1 MDMVSNGRSRMEKP
15 LMSSMF
21 QVGVVMVLALGLS
34 GCGRFKEVRMV
45 DPRTGVSATCKSER
59 YNVLTT
65 NTVVQE
71 VNACVQELTY
81 YGFQD
86 EDSLLAATRV
96 KN

>member
-1 MDMVSNGRSRMEKP
+1 
-15 LMSSMF
+15 
-21 QVGVVMVLALGLS
+21 
-34 GCGRFKEVRMV
+34 MV
-45 DPRTGVSATCKSER
+45 DPRTGVAATCKSER

-86 EDSLLAATRV
+86 EDSLLAAARDN
-96 KN
+96 K

>member
-1 MDMVSNGRSRMEKP
+1 VSA
-15 LMSSMF
+15 
-21 QVGVVMVLALGLS
+21 GVKSASLRIGLLLLAGLGLS
-34 GCGRFKEVRMV
+34 ACGRFKEVRMV
-45 DPRTGVSATCKSER
+45 DPRTGVAATCKSER

-86 EDSLLAATRV
+86 EDSLLAAARG
-96 KN
+96 NR